1 MHLQLQ
7 LLNVMSWSKD
17 MKKEKGKLKSML
29 LNQLMVIQDLWR
41 RTARCGQFEC
51 PVDPSSL
58 PRRRSRSTFPYI

>member
-7 LLNVMSWSKD
+7 WFNVISWSKD

-29 LNQLMVIQDLWR
+29 LNQLMVIQDFRR
-41 RTARCGQFEC
+41 RTAKCGPSEC

-58 PRRRSRSTFPYI
+58 PRRRSRSTFPCI